1 MTYTLAQVRWWS
13 DAVSRREA
21 QAQANAI
28 IAARMVW
35 TDGKDVRKVLRA
47 LGAV

>member
-1 MTYTLAQVRWWS
+1 MDYTLAQVRWWS
-13 DAVSRREA
+13 DAAARREA

-35 TDGKDVRKVLRA
+35 VDGKDVRRVLKA
-47 LGAV
+47 LGAG